1 VLEGFS
7 NRLGDIGP
15 RDIFLN
21 GFLPDDHRHEVKL
34 NATYR
39 VSPWLST
46 GLRYSYYSGLPY
58 SRVFRNDITGQYED
72 YRAPVGVNPGNNLND
87 PSDDRSLR
95 LPDLQSFNAQLAF
108 NFMPLIGKDVEAFID
123 ILNVFGLRTTN
134 AVAENDGQDFG
145 VQRGREGP
153 LRFRLG
159 ARYKY

>member
-1 VLEGFS
+1 M
-7 NRLGDIGP
+7 
-15 RDIFLN
+15 
-21 GFLPDDHRHEVKL
+21 KL

-39 VSPWLST
+39 ISPWLST

-87 PSDDRSLR
+87 PSDDRALR
-95 LPDLQSFNAQLAF
+95 MPDLQSFNAQLAF

-153 LRFRLG
+153 MRFRLG